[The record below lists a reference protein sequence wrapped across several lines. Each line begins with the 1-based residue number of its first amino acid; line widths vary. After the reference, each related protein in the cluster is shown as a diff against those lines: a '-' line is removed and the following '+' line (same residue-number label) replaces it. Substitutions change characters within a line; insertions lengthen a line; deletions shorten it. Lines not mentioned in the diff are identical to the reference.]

1 MCVQLIGVTVVT
13 GNFVESRA
21 CRRLLYQNDAM
32 AATDVL
38 DEIVDTAR
46 YPLGDPT
53 GAAWGEAVA
62 RARAELADSGCTVLR
77 EFIRP
82 ELIDT
87 LRAQGEAMAP
97 DAHYKVERVN
107 AYNIPLNTELPQ
119 GHPGR
124 IVLERGNAFVPRDR
138 IPAEALIHRLYTS
151 AVFQRFV
158 ADCFGLAELHEFAD
172 PLAGLCL
179 NVVAPGMSHPWHFDT
194 NEFTVSMLT
203 QPAETGGIF
212 EYCPNIRSPH
222 AENLDDVRDVLTG
235 SGAQLIRHLDL
246 RPGDLQLFQGRFS
259 LHRVS
264 PVEGG
269 TARHSA
275 IFAYTDRPGVIGT
288 VERTRQLFGRV
299 LPDHLAAAADAVR
312 GDRLLD

>member
-1 MCVQLIGVTVVT
+1 MTVM
-13 GNFVESRA
+13 G
-21 CRRLLYQNDAM
+21 
-32 AATDVL
+32 VL

-46 YPLGDPT
+46 YPLADPQGEGWRAAV
-53 GAAWGEAVA
+53 GA
-62 RARAELADSGCTVLR
+62 ARAELAATGCHVLR
-77 EFIRP
+77 EFVRP
-82 ELIDT
+82 ELVEV
-87 LRAQGEAMAP
+87 LRAQGEAIAP
-97 DAHYKVERVN
+97 DAYYKVERVN
-107 AYNIPLNTELPQ
+107 AYNIPLDTELPQ
-119 GHPGR
+119 DHPGA

-138 IPAEALIHRLYTS
+138 IPADALIHRLYVS
-151 AVFQRFV
+151 EVFQRFV
-158 ADCFGLAELHEFAD
+158 ADCFGLPGLHEFAD

-203 QPAETGGIF
+203 QPAEQGGVF
-212 EYCPNIRSPH
+212 EFCPNIRTPE
-222 AENLDDVRDVLTG
+222 AENLDDVRAVLTG
-235 SGAQLIRHLDL
+235 TGDHLVQRLDL

-264 PVEGG
+264 PVSG
-269 TARHSA
+269 AVQRHSA

-299 LPDHLAAAADAVR
+299 LPDHVAAAAAVVR

>member
-1 MCVQLIGVTVVT
+1 MG
-13 GNFVESRA
+13 
-21 CRRLLYQNDAM
+21 
-32 AATDVL
+32 VL
-38 DEIVDTAR
+38 DEIVDTIR
-46 YPLGDPT
+46 YPLAEPE
-53 GAAWGEAVA
+53 APQRRAAVA
-62 RARAELADSGCTVLR
+62 RAQADLDDTGCTVLR

-82 ELIDT
+82 ELIEM
-87 LRAQGEAMAP
+87 LRSQGEAMAP
-97 DAHYKVERVN
+97 DAYYRVERVN
-107 AYNIPLNTELPQ
+107 AYNIPLDTELPQ
-119 GHPGR
+119 DHPGR

-138 IPAEALIHRLYTS
+138 IPADALIHRLYTS
-151 AVFQRFV
+151 AEFQRFV

-203 QPAETGGIF
+203 QPAAEGGIF

-222 AENLDDVRDVLTG
+222 AENIDDVRDVLTG
-235 SGAQLIRHLDL
+235 AEERLIRRLDL
-246 RPGDLQLFQGRFS
+246 RPGDLQLFRGRFS

-264 PVEGG
+264 PVTGG
-269 TARHSA
+269 VQRHSA

-299 LPDHLAAAADAVR
+299 LPDHLAAADVVR

>member
-1 MCVQLIGVTVVT
+1 
-13 GNFVESRA
+13 
-21 CRRLLYQNDAM
+21 M
-32 AATDVL
+32 AALGVL

-46 YPLGDPT
+46 YPLANSADP
-53 GAAWGEAVA
+53 GRSAAVA
-62 RARAELADSGCTVLR
+62 HARAELAASGCTVLR
-77 EFIRP
+77 GFIRP
-82 ELIDT
+82 ELTET
-87 LRAQGEAMAP
+87 LRTQGDAMAP
-97 DAHYKVERVN
+97 HAYYEVERVN
-107 AYNIPLNTELPQ
+107 AYNIPLDTELPQ
-119 GHPGR
+119 DHPGV

-138 IPAEALIHRLYTS
+138 IPADALIHQLYTDKG
-151 AVFQRFV
+151 FQRFV

-203 QPAETGGIF
+203 QPAEAGGIF
-212 EYCPNIRSPH
+212 EYCPNIRTPE
-222 AENLDDVRDVLTG
+222 AEHLDDVRAVLTG
-235 SGAQLIRHLDL
+235 VGEGLIQRLDL

-264 PVEGG
+264 PVAGA
-269 TARHSA
+269 TQRHSA

-299 LPDHLAAAADAVR
+299 LPDHLAAAADVVR

>member
-1 MCVQLIGVTVVT
+1 MVAIG
-13 GNFVESRA
+13 
-21 CRRLLYQNDAM
+21 
-32 AATDVL
+32 VL
-38 DEIVDTAR
+38 DEIIDTGR
-46 YPLGDPT
+46 YPLGEVGDL
-53 GAAWGEAVA
+53 GRAEAVA
-62 RARAELADSGCTVLR
+62 RARAELAETGCSVLR
-77 EFIRP
+77 GFIRP
-82 ELIDT
+82 ELIET
-87 LRAQGEAMAP
+87 LRAQGEEFAP
-97 DAHYKVERVN
+97 HAYYEVERVN
-107 AYNIPLNTELPQ
+107 AYNIPLDTELPQ
-119 GHPGR
+119 DHPGR

-138 IPAEALIHRLYTS
+138 IPSCSVINLLYT
-151 AVFQRFV
+151 ANVFQHFV

-203 QPAETGGIF
+203 QLPTAGGDF

-235 SGAQLIRHLDL
+235 SGDRFIQRLALQ
-246 RPGDLQLFQGRFS
+246 PGDLQLFCGRYS

-264 PVEGG
+264 PVTGDRQ
-269 TARHSA
+269 RHSA

-299 LPDHLAAAADAVR
+299 LPDHLAAAAEGVR

>member
-1 MCVQLIGVTVVT
+1 
-13 GNFVESRA
+13 
-21 CRRLLYQNDAM
+21 M
-32 AATDVL
+32 AATGVL
-38 DEIVDTAR
+38 DEIIDAAR
-46 YPLGDPT
+46 YPLADP
-53 GAAWGEAVA
+53 GSARCRAAVA
-62 RARAELADSGCTVLR
+62 RARAELDESGCTVLR

-82 ELIDT
+82 ALIET

-97 DAHYKVERVN
+97 HAYYEVERVN
-107 AYNIPLNTELPQ
+107 AYNIPLDSELPQ
-119 GHPGR
+119 DHPAR

-138 IPAEALIHRLYTS
+138 IPADALIHRLYTS
-151 AVFQRFV
+151 AEFQRFI
-158 ADCFGLAELHEFAD
+158 AECFGLAELHEFAD

-203 QPAETGGIF
+203 QPAESGGIF

-222 AENLDDVRDVLTG
+222 AENLDDVRAVLTG
-235 SGAQLIRHLDL
+235 SGERLVRRLDL
-246 RPGDLQLFQGRFS
+246 RPGDLQLFRGRFS

-264 PVEGG
+264 PVAG
-269 TARHSA
+269 ADQRHSA

-299 LPDHLAAAADAVR
+299 LPDHLAAADVVR

>member
-1 MCVQLIGVTVVT
+1 
-13 GNFVESRA
+13 
-21 CRRLLYQNDAM
+21 M
-32 AATDVL
+32 AALGVL

-46 YPLGDPT
+46 YPLANPADAERQ
-53 GAAWGEAVA
+53 AAVR
-62 RARAELADSGCTVLR
+62 RARADLAANGCTVLR
-77 EFIRP
+77 GFIRP
-82 ELIDT
+82 ELTET

-97 DAHYKVERVN
+97 HAYYEVERVN
-107 AYNIPLNTELPQ
+107 AYNIPLDTELPEE
-119 GHPGR
+119 HPGR

-138 IPAEALIHRLYTS
+138 IPGDALIHRLYIDTR
-151 AVFQRFV
+151 FQRFV

-203 QPAETGGIF
+203 QPAESGGIF
-212 EYCPNIRSPH
+212 EYCPNIRTPA
-222 AENLDDVRDVLTG
+222 AEHLDDVRAVLDGTG
-235 SGAQLIRHLDL
+235 ERLIQRLDL

-264 PVEGG
+264 PVAG
-269 TARHSA
+269 AAQRHSA

-299 LPDHLAAAADAVR
+299 LPDHLAAAADVVR

>member
-1 MCVQLIGVTVVT
+1 MIFPNSGRVRAALHDNVDMVSIG
-13 GNFVESRA
+13 
-21 CRRLLYQNDAM
+21 
-32 AATDVL
+32 VL
-38 DEIVDTAR
+38 DEIVDTTR
-46 YPLGDPT
+46 YPLREPG
-53 GAAWGEAVA
+53 GARWAAAVSA
-62 RARAELADSGCTVLR
+62 ARAELAESGCTVLR

-82 ELIDT
+82 ELVDT
-87 LRAQGEAMAP
+87 LRAQGEQMAP
-97 DAHYKVERVN
+97 HAYYRTEQVN
-107 AYNIPLNTELPQ
+107 AYNIPLDAELPE

-138 IPAEALIHRLYTS
+138 IPVGSLIHRLY
-151 AVFQRFV
+151 VDEFFQRFV
-158 ADCFGLAELHEFAD
+158 AECFDRPGLHEYAD

-203 QPAETGGIF
+203 KVPEEGGIF
-212 EYCPNIRSPH
+212 EYCPGIRTT
-222 AENLDDVRDVLTG
+222 ADERLDDVTAVLTG
-235 SGAQLIRHLDL
+235 AGAHLVRRLDL

-264 PVEGG
+264 TVSGATP
-269 TARHSA
+269 RHSA

-299 LPDHLAAAADAVR
+299 TPEHIAAAEAVR